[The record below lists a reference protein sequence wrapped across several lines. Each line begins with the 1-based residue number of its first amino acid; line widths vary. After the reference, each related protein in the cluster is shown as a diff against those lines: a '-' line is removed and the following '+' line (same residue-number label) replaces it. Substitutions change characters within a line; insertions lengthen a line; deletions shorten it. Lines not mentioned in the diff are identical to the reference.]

1 MRFVIISNIYYLL
14 SIVRKSLLS
23 VTLLCRHV
31 FVWLVALV
39 LPWAG
44 QGRPGMLTWVCR
56 TCPNHNMLQ
65 TATADI
71 RC

>member
-1 MRFVIISNIYYLL
+1 MLN
-14 SIVRKSLLS
+14 
-23 VTLLCRHV
+23 RHV
-31 FVWLVALV
+31 FVWLVVAL

-71 RC
+71 RLEIQLARAR

>member
-1 MRFVIISNIYYLL
+1 MRFVIISIIYYLL
-14 SIVRKSLLS
+14 SILRALS
-23 VTLLCRHV
+23 TPLLCRHV
-31 FVWLVALV
+31 FVWLVALL

-71 RC
+71 RS